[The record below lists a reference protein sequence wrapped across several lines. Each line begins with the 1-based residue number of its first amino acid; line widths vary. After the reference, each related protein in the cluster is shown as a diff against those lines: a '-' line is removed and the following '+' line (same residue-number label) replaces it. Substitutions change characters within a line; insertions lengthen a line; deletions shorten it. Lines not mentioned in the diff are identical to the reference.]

1 MLDFSGSEFLVVL
14 LVALIAIGPKQLPEV
29 LYTLGKL
36 FRRMQY
42 IRFALSKQFEDLME
56 QVDLQEMRKISDDVR
71 MTGVKMRT
79 LVDDEKDS
87 DLLDHTQSVSAPT
100 SSETPIQPPQSPP
113 QSQSSHQTAP
123 KNGSE

>member
-100 SSETPIQPPQSPP
+100 SSELPIQPPQSPP

>member
-29 LYTLGKL
+29 LYTLGKV
-36 FRRMQY
+36 FRRLQY

-71 MTGVKMRT
+71 IKGSNMTS
-79 LVDDEKDS
+79 LPIDEMEG
-87 DLLDHTQSVSAPT
+87 DLLDHSDKPASPVQKKDEPPA
-100 SSETPIQPPQSPP
+100 QPPQD
-113 QSQSSHQTAP
+113 TLP
-123 KNGSE
+123 KHGSE

>member
-29 LYTLGKL
+29 LYTLGKV
-36 FRRMQY
+36 FRRLQY

-71 MTGVKMRT
+71 IKGLDMTA
-79 LVDDEKDS
+79 LPIDEREG
-87 DLLDHTQSVSAPT
+87 DLLGHADKPVPPSPDKAAPSA
-100 SSETPIQPPQSPP
+100 QPPQE
-113 QSQSSHQTAP
+113 TLP
-123 KNGSE
+123 KHGSE